1 MKKWTIKF
9 SKSKI
14 NLEKKCIFWN
24 MLFSI
29 MSSLQTAVIV
39 LIVTRVSGEEDA
51 GIMSIA
57 FATAYLMFTIGAYG
71 VRNFQATDSQRD
83 YSYKDYRKMRL
94 ISCFLMVI
102 SSLGYCF
109 WKGYEKNKAHIIL
122 IVCLFKLL
130 DAIEDLYHGE
140 LQRIGRLDLAGFSG
154 VIRLILND
162 LTFFVVLCLTK
173 NLYEAICSMVLIS
186 FIATI
191 GMYIFFNTFL
201 NREEKKEDEK
211 RKIGLIIACF
221 PLFLTSFLNIYIC
234 NSPKYAIDICL
245 SEKEQA
251 YYAILSM
258 PVFTIHLLS
267 GIFYRPQLLYIAKLW
282 NEKKRDL
289 FKKMVLKQIC
299 NIISIA
305 ILIVAFGCAVGL
317 RILELLYDVSLISF
331 QKEFTILLL
340 GGGMTAVYNFLTVC
354 ITIMRKQFFL
364 IVLSVFIAILAFL
377 ISNPMVYHAGLL
389 GASWLYFLLMLG
401 EMAVVFMLFYLFLNK
416 EENGIKIVK
425 RERKK
430 K

>member
-1 MKKWTIKF
+1 MKKWITNF
-9 SKSKI
+9 SKSKMD
-14 NLEKKCIFWN
+14 LEKKCVFWN
-24 MLFSI
+24 MLFST
-29 MSSLQTAVIV
+29 MSSLQTAIIV
-39 LIVTRVSGEEDA
+39 LIVTRISGEEDA

-83 YSYKDYRKMRL
+83 YSYKDYKKMRL
-94 ISCFLMVI
+94 ISCLFMLI

-109 WKGYEKNKAHIIL
+109 WKEYEENKAHIIL

-154 VIRLILND
+154 VIRLILNN
-162 LTFFVVLCLTK
+162 LTFFMVLFLTK
-173 NLYEAICSMVLIS
+173 DLYKAVCSMVLIS
-186 FIATI
+186 FIITI
-191 GMYIFFNTFL
+191 GMYIFFNSL
-201 NREEKKEDEK
+201 LKGEEKKEEK
-211 RKIGLIIACF
+211 EKTGLMIICF

-234 NSPKYAIDICL
+234 NSPKYAIDVCL

-267 GIFYRPQLLYIAKLW
+267 GILYRPQLLHMARLW

-289 FKKMVLKQIC
+289 FKKIVLKQIC
-299 NIISIA
+299 NITIIA
-305 ILIVAFGCAVGL
+305 IFILVFGVTVGL
-317 RILELLYDVSLISF
+317 RMLELLYGVPLISF
-331 QKEFTILLL
+331 QKEFAILLF
-340 GGGMTAVYNFLTVC
+340 GGGMTAVYNFLTAC

-364 IVLSVFIAILAFL
+364 IVLSVLMTVLAFL
-377 ISNPMVYHAGLL
+377 ASNQMVYHAGLL

-401 EMAVVFMLFYLFLNK
+401 EMLVVLILCGFFLNQK
-416 EENGIKIVK
+416 NDIKIAEK
-425 RERKK
+425 EREKK
-430 K
+430 